1 MDRRRSVSMDVSMSI
16 PPPPPASMENLSL
29 SDDKIA
35 IVVPHMSPSNKILP
49 LGFQFQHNEPSHPP
63 PDGFATR
70 VALPFIKKVAAELLG
85 TFLLVFTVLSALVTD
100 QAHSGALG
108 PLGVEAAVGL
118 AMVVLVSSLAHVS
131 GGHMNPALL
140 GSTAA
145 SFAAKALYG
154 GGPVDLG
161 AAAATVPAVGAA
173 EAFLVEFAATFV
185 FLFVVTALA
194 TDPKA
199 EVDRGVDESGEDA
212 GSTWWLRRW
221 APLLG
226 QGLTMRSSCVLG

>member
-16 PPPPPASMENLSL
+16 PPPLPASMENLMT
-29 SDDKIA
+29 DDKVA
-35 IVVPHMSPSNKILP
+35 IVIPQRSPPNKILP
-49 LGFQFQHNEPSHPP
+49 LGFQHNELPSHPP
-63 PDGFATR
+63 AGGFADAER
-70 VALPFIKKVAAELLG
+70 VAPLPLIKKVAAELLG

-100 QAHSGALG
+100 RAHGGALG
-108 PLGVEAAVGL
+108 PLGVAAAAGL
-118 AMVVLVSSLAHVS
+118 AMVVLVLSLAHVS
-131 GGHMNPALL
+131 GGHMNPAVSVAMAALGHLPRPHLAPYVAAQLL

-154 GGPVDLG
+154 GGGGPVDDLR
-161 AAAATVPAVGAA
+161 AAVATVPAVGAA

-199 EVDRGVDESGEDA
+199 VS
-212 GSTWWLRRW
+212 S
-221 APLLG
+221 APL
-226 QGLTMRSSCVLG
+226 